1 MRWGNLNN
9 SKDKSHVVSDLIFNY
24 LLFISISS
32 LVLIMTVS
40 AFHKD
45 LEMKLEYFGIYFISM
60 SLFYIVVTSSEFK
73 RHKPKLKY
81 ITGKRYNKK

>member
-1 MRWGNLNN
+1 MNN